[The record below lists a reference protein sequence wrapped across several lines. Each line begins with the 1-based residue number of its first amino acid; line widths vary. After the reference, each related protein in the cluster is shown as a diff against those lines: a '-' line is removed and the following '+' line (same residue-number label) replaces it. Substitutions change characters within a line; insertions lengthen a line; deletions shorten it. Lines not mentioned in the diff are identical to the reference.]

1 MSKKRVINGIPVEEG
16 RGSVYADL
24 GYAESRDLEIKAR
37 LVTEVAEIIKRR
49 RLTQHQAAEILG
61 LTQPR
66 ISRLLKGQF
75 RGVSEK
81 RLLDCLTR
89 LGRDVEILVK
99 PAPQNRDVG
108 RSTVHFV

>member
-1 MSKKRVINGIPVEEG
+1 MSKKRVINGISVEEAV
-16 RGSVYADL
+16 GSVYSDL
-24 GYAESRDLEIKAR
+24 GFAESREVEIKAR

-49 RLTQHQAAEILG
+49 RLTQQQAAEILG
-61 LTQPR
+61 LTQPK

-75 RGVSEK
+75 RGVSER

-99 PAPQNRDVG
+99 PAPQNRDAG
-108 RSTVHFV
+108 RLTVRFA